1 MNKDVTVIIVSHKSK
16 NLVINYIKNIYTKFE
31 IIIIDNSNDYELT
44 KKINQDY
51 PDVLILNFMFY
62 LYLENIFR

>member
-1 MNKDVTVIIVSHKSK
+1 MNKEVTVIILCHKSK
-16 NLVINYIKNIYTKFE
+16 DLVINYIKNIYTKFE

-44 KKINQDY
+44 KNINQDY
-51 PDVLILNFMFY
+51 PGVLILNFMLY